1 MRQAASDDGS
11 ETLEKTNMVLIGFMY
26 SGKTTIGKRIA
37 AVTGRELLDTDS
49 VIESEQE
56 MTISE
61 VFEARQESGFRAL
74 EREVVRR
81 ATSRD
86 GVVIAL
92 GGGAVLDARNVE
104 DARRTGMLFYLKAT
118 PAEVAGRAD
127 GKGGRPLLEGK
138 GIEETEEMMKARE
151 ERYVEAADVV
161 IECGDRDPRG
171 LALEIIAD
179 FNNTTTTG
187 RDTGELGG

>member
-92 GGGAVLDARNVE
+92 GRRGPRCAQRRGRQKDGDAVL
-104 DARRTGMLFYLKAT
+104 
-118 PAEVAGRAD
+118 P
-127 GKGGRPLLEGK
+127 
-138 GIEETEEMMKARE
+138 
-151 ERYVEAADVV
+151 
-161 IECGDRDPRG
+161 
-171 LALEIIAD
+171 
-179 FNNTTTTG
+179 
-187 RDTGELGG
+187 